1 MARILSLLLAI
12 LLVSLSPLRTAA
24 PDDKA
29 EEFAPSP
36 QYKRTTQLITYFVSN
51 YHYKKT
57 PLDDALSAAVLEQYL
72 ETLDPN
78 RSYFL
83 LEDIQAFS
91 VYRGR
96 LDEALEETDLK
107 PAFEIFKVFR
117 RRVDERVNFAKSMLL
132 KPHDFELDEDLV
144 LDRSKL
150 PWAGN
155 RAALDEIWR
164 KRVKNDIL
172 SLRLAGQ
179 SQDQIVTTLSKRY
192 ETLARHTHQLNSD
205 DIYQFFINAYT
216 TSVEPHTAYF
226 SPRTSEDFKIRMS
239 LSLEGIGAVLE
250 ADNEYTT
257 VRQILPGG
265 PAARSSKLHPEDRIV
280 GVAED
285 EKSEMVNVVGWRLD
299 DVVDLIRGPKG
310 TRVRLQILPKG
321 TLSEGSPETIMLTRD
336 TIKLE
341 EQAAKKAIIKLPAG
355 TKKSHIGVITLPSF
369 YMDFAA
375 RARGDL
381 NYRSTTRDMQR
392 LLSELT
398 REGVEG
404 VIVDLR
410 GNGGGSLAESTELTG
425 LFIGKGPI
433 VQVKDATGRIEV
445 NEDTDPKI
453 AYSGPLAVLVD
464 RHSASASEIFAGA
477 IQDYR
482 RGIIVGEPTF
492 GKGTVQN
499 LIDLDRYND
508 EEEGTLGQLKATVAQ
523 FFRIS
528 GSSTQHRGIMP
539 DIVFPTAFY
548 STEQGE
554 RAQDNALPWA
564 EIRPTD
570 FIPVQTSLSAFTE
583 ARLRH
588 EHRVKADPAFQ
599 LLLTEAQAYR
609 EAESKNRISL
619 RETVRRQERD
629 RADKLRREYGSQFR
643 SAPDLD
649 DLPVPEQDSKDKKDD
664 DQDDVLLYET
674 ANILH
679 DLIEL
684 SKPTPALRQADKQG
698 SDQDSGNIAG
708 R

>member
-1 MARILSLLLAI
+1 MPRLLSLLLVI
-12 LLVSLSPLRTAA
+12 LLIALSPLPAAA

-29 EEFAPSP
+29 EELAPNLLH
-36 QYKRTTQLITYFVSN
+36 KRVTQLITYFVSN

-57 PLDDALSAAVLEQYL
+57 KLDDALSAAVLDRYL

-83 LEDIQAFS
+83 LDDIRAFS
-91 VYRGR
+91 VYRNR
-96 LDEALEETDLK
+96 LDEALEAANLK
-107 PAFEIFKVFR
+107 PAYEIFKVFR
-117 RRVDERVNFAKSMLL
+117 GRVDERVNFAKGLL
-132 KPHDFELDEDLV
+132 VKPNFNFEVDEDLV
-144 LDRSKL
+144 IDRSKL
-150 PWAGN
+150 PWAEN

-179 SQDQIVTTLSKRY
+179 GQDQIVSMLSKRY

-250 ADNEYTT
+250 AENEYTT
-257 VRQILPGG
+257 VRQIIPGG
-265 PAARSSKLHPEDRIV
+265 PAARSGKLHPEDRIV

-285 EKSEMVNVVGWRLD
+285 VKSEMVNVVGWRLD

-321 TLSEGSPETIMLTRD
+321 TPTEASPEILMLVRD

-341 EQAAKKAIIKLPAG
+341 EQAAKKSVIEFPAG
-355 TKKSHIGVITLPSF
+355 AKKSHIGVIILPSF

-381 NYRSTTRDMQR
+381 NYRSTTRDVQR
-392 LLSELT
+392 LLSELSQ
-398 REGVEG
+398 EGVEG
-404 VIVDLR
+404 VIIDLR
-410 GNGGGSLAESTELTG
+410 GNGGGSLAESTELSG
-425 LFIGKGPI
+425 LFIKKGPI
-433 VQVKDATGRIEV
+433 VQVRDSTGRIEV
-445 NEDTDPKI
+445 NEDSDPKI

-482 RGIIVGEPTF
+482 RGIIVGEPTY

-499 LIDLDRYND
+499 LIDLDRYGD
-508 EEEGTLGQLKATVAQ
+508 RGDGTLGQLKATVAQ

-528 GSSTQHRGIMP
+528 GSSTQHRGIVP
-539 DIVFPTAFY
+539 DIVFPTALY

-554 RAQDNALPWA
+554 RAQGNALPWA
-564 EIRPTD
+564 EIRPVN
-570 FIPVQTSLSAFTE
+570 FIPVQTSTSALTE
-583 ARLRH
+583 VRLRH
-588 EHRVKADPAFQ
+588 EHRIKGDPAFQ
-599 LLLTEAQAYR
+599 LWLAEAQAYR
-609 EAESKNRISL
+609 DAQNKNRISL
-619 RETVRRQERD
+619 RETVRREERD
-629 RADKLRREYGSQFR
+629 KADKLRREPKNQPQSDR
-643 SAPDLD
+643 VLD
-649 DLPVPEQDSKDKKDD
+649 PPTVKDDSKDKNSV
-664 DQDDVLLYET
+664 QDDVLLYET
-674 ANILH
+674 AHILR
-679 DLIEL
+679 DLVDL
-684 SKPTPALRQADKQG
+684 TQQAPVLHQADQQG
-698 SDQDSGNIAG
+698 LDQGNGDIAG